1 MAIRDDFV
9 AGEVLLAQDLDDTF
23 GDKVSKRGGDT
34 ITASSA
40 SVTNLRLIGSAS
52 PTGNLLEARDNGS
65 TAVSYI
71 TSEGRF
77 VRYSSSDATP
87 AQFYQQSANST
98 GGTIQLLKSRGGLG
112 SSASVVQANDNLGF
126 VSFLGYDGSTYRQG
140 AEIRAVISASPGASD
155 MPTSLIFSTTAD
167 GGSSASERMRIA
179 HTGFVSFGGDT
190 DTGFD
195 YDSSG
200 IIDIVSNGVDTTR
213 LATDGQYIGNTG
225 YSLSGSAV
233 TGIRLQTVGWGSFYA
248 DGQVCL
254 YISRQTN
261 DGSLVQFRQ
270 AGTFEGDI
278 SVAGNT
284 VSYNAFMGSHYTE
297 FTGDVPLR
305 GTVMESID
313 ELVEGAYYKQDRLPK
328 TKVSDTAG
336 SKAVYGVYFC
346 EAEGIDGNPPTG
358 HLVAG
363 LGASW
368 VRVAAG
374 QTVERGDLLESNGDG
389 CARVQADDVIKS
401 STIGKVSAAT
411 VVETYDDGSYLVP
424 VVLMCG

>member
-40 SVTNLRLIGSAS
+40 SVTNLRLVGASS
-52 PTGNLLEARDNGS
+52 PTGNLLEARRDDN

-71 TSEGRF
+71 SAEGRF
-77 VRYSSSDATP
+77 VRYSDDDGVPFQALQQNDDATG
-87 AQFYQQSANST
+87 A
-98 GGTIQLLKSRGGLG
+98 TIRLSKSRGGIG
-112 SSASVVQANDNLGF
+112 SASAVQLNDNLGYLVF
-126 VSFLGYDGSTYRQG
+126 QGYDGSSYISG
-140 AEIRAVISASPGASD
+140 AQIRAVLTLTPGASD
-155 MPTSLIFSTTAD
+155 MPTALIFSTTAD
-167 GGSSASERMRIA
+167 GSASLSERMRLA
-179 HTGFVSFGGDT
+179 PDGLLSLGGDT
-190 DTGFD
+190 DTGFKNTG
-195 YDSSG
+195 SG
-200 IIDIVSNGVDTTR
+200 IIDIFSNNNNTTR
-213 LATDGQYIGNTG
+213 LSTDGLYVNANA
-225 YSLSGSAV
+225 YSLSSSTDV
-233 TGIRLQTVGWGSFYA
+233 GIRLQTVGWGSFYA

-254 YISRQTN
+254 YVSRQTN

-270 AGTFEGDI
+270 GGTFEGDI

-297 FTGDVPLR
+297 FTDDVPLR

-313 ELVEGAYYKQDRLPK
+313 ELVEGAYHQQDRLPK
-328 TKVSDTAG
+328 TKISDTIG
-336 SKAVYGVYFC
+336 SKSVYGVYFC

-358 HLVAG
+358 HLVAA

-368 VRVAAG
+368 VRIAEGV
-374 QTVERGDLLESNGDG
+374 TVQRGDLLESNGDG
-389 CARVQADDVIKS
+389 CARVQADDLIRS

-411 VVETYDDGSYLVP
+411 VVETYDDGSFVVP
-424 VVLMCG
+424 CVLMCG